1 MYHATYHCW
10 AEYHVPV
17 TSPRGES
24 VFIKKKSH
32 GGKQKSSLCQ
42 PPGAEV
48 HILLTIASWYQ
59 LLKKTWHS
67 QALDGATLLLR
78 EERDRAKSASIMSI
92 SPPLLVGLHTHSSS
106 APVEGSLSPACGR
119 QRQQWGRSATTRCT
133 HFKQNKRVH
142 VKYEIGKVF
151 PHMAIRPAQL
161 WGLYLWARKCS
172 GLILMQSSECRKT
185 VLSLQ
190 SSWKRFG

>member
-1 MYHATYHCW
+1 MPPIIAELSTMYQLP
-10 AEYHVPV
+10 VP
-17 TSPRGES
+17 GENLYLQ
-24 VFIKKKSH
+24 KKSN

-67 QALDGATLLLR
+67 QALDGATLLLT
-78 EERDRAKSASIMSI
+78 EERAKSASIMSI
-92 SPPLLVGLHTHSSS
+92 SPPLSVGLHTHYSL

-151 PHMAIRPAQL
+151 PHKAIRPAQL

-172 GLILMQSSECRKT
+172 RLILMQSSECWKT

-190 SSWKRFG
+190 SSWKRIG